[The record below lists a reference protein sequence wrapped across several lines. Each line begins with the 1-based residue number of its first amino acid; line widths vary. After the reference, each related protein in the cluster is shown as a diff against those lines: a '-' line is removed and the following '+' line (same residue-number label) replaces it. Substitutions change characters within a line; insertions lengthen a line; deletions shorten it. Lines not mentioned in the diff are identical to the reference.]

1 MNPQP
6 TTRYA
11 WYVVFVLTL
20 ANISS
25 FIDRQ
30 ILSLLVG
37 PIKRD
42 LDLSDTQM
50 SLLMGI
56 SFAIFYTIFGML
68 IGRFADKYNRRN
80 IIIVGITVWSLM
92 TTLCG
97 GIKTYGQFFLMRMGV
112 GVGEGTLSPSA
123 YSMISDYFPKN
134 KLAIAMSVF
143 TLGIFLGSGLALMIG
158 AGIIS
163 QLPTSGMI
171 DLPILGMVYPWQ
183 IIFVY
188 IGLPGLL
195 IALLMFTVKEPTRK
209 DVLMNGDEVAQ
220 ISFSEAIKII
230 FTHKKAYFL
239 VSIGIAF
246 TAMVSYGGNAWIPT
260 YFVRTFGWS
269 IPRAGLGFG
278 MVLVTSSVLGV
289 LFGGWLGD
297 YLCKKGIVNG
307 KIWVGVL
314 ATIGAI
320 LSSFIPQISNPEIA
334 LICFGI
340 PCFFV
345 SSPMGAATA
354 AIQEIMPNQVRALAS
369 SIFLFM
375 LNIIGLG
382 MGPTMVALFTDF
394 VFHDEKA
401 IKDSLSLLY
410 LIGGILGVICLYAAL
425 KPYKKALEGDNN
437 RVETGESK

>member
-1 MNPQP
+1 MNSKP

-11 WYVVFVLTL
+11 WYVVFVLML

-56 SFAIFYTIFGML
+56 SFALFYTIFGMI
-68 IGRFADKYNRRN
+68 IGRLADKYSRRN
-80 IIIVGITVWSLM
+80 IIMVGITVWSLM

-97 GIKTYGQFFLMRMGV
+97 GIKTYGQFFLVRMGV

-123 YSMISDYFPKN
+123 YSMIADSFPKN
-134 KLAIAMSVF
+134 KLATAMSVF
-143 TLGIFLGSGLALMIG
+143 TLGIFLGSGLALVVG

-163 QLPTSGMI
+163 KLPTSGMI
-171 DLPILGMVYPWQ
+171 DLPILGTVYPWQ
-183 IIFVY
+183 IIFIY

-195 IALLMFTVKEPTRK
+195 IALLMFTLKEPVRK
-209 DVLMNGDEVAQ
+209 DVLMKGTEVAQ
-220 ISFSEAIKII
+220 LSISEAIKII
-230 FTHKKAYFL
+230 FTHKKAYL
-239 VSIGIAF
+239 LISIGIAF

-260 YFVRTFGWS
+260 YFVRTFDWTV
-269 IPRAGLGFG
+269 PQAGVGFG
-278 MVLVTSSVLGV
+278 MVLVTFSILGV

-297 YLCKKGIVNG
+297 YLCKKGVVNG
-307 KIWVGVL
+307 KIWVGVI
-314 ATIGAI
+314 ATFGAI
-320 LSSFIPQISNPEIA
+320 ISSIIPQISNPQIA
-334 LICFGI
+334 LLCFGI
-340 PCFFV
+340 PSFFM

-354 AIQEIMPNQVRALAS
+354 ALQEIMPNQVRALAS
-369 SIFLFM
+369 SIFLFI

-401 IKDSLSLLY
+401 IKDSLSLMY
-410 LIGGILGVICLYAAL
+410 LIAGILGFVCLYAAL
-425 KPYKKALEGDNN
+425 KPYQKAIENVSQNKLNI
-437 RVETGESK
+437 